1 MGVRRGQV
9 AFAGTLVAANFA
21 PFRFSSTFA
30 FPALEAPEI
39 TWTEKR
45 SQPCAHYGHRFH
57 SKKLPEGLRYCREFI
72 TSAEEDG
79 LDQLLSDG
87 PWLRHIKSRAQQ
99 FFGLVTTHE
108 LPALQPSHPHAENEA
123 RPLQDVPDWLM
134 QRVFAT
140 GVFPRNEVNQV
151 AANEY
156 LDRAGISS
164 HVEEP
169 TSFGPNLATLSML
182 SPVEMTLTPAEEDWS
197 LLLLQGESRYGFRHG
212 IRRSKLV
219 RLADGQQLRRGPG
232 YRRVSLTFRELL
244 PSRRQLA
251 DVAFRKSAWA
261 TSVLFGPTS
270 LISLPPPRS
279 ELRGGRREGEGDARA
294 HWLPRPREVP
304 AFFIPKTSED
314 KVQIAAEAAAISLLA
329 MVPKVSTGRLSRPSE
344 KMTLH
349 RFAAAMPAE
358 RPELAALLR
367 RPPSCAE
374 SFSGLAEKAER
385 ERERGKERGRTT
397 R

>member
-1 MGVRRGQV
+1 MQRCVPFNMGVRRGQV

-39 TWTEKR
+39 TWTE
-45 SQPCAHYGHRFH
+45 PCAHYGHRFH

-99 FFGLVTTHE
+99 FFGLVYYETTHE

-182 SPVEMTLTPAEEDWS
+182 SPVEMTLTPAEEDLHGRDGLDHGNWVKILLEPRS

-251 DVAFRKSAWA
+251 DVAFRESAW
-261 TSVLFGPTS
+261 VV
-270 LISLPPPRS
+270 RK
-279 ELRGGRREGEGDARA
+279 RE
-294 HWLPRPREVP
+294 
-304 AFFIPKTSED
+304 K
-314 KVQIAAEAAAISLLA
+314 
-329 MVPKVSTGRLSRPSE
+329 
-344 KMTLH
+344 
-349 RFAAAMPAE
+349 
-358 RPELAALLR
+358 
-367 RPPSCAE
+367 
-374 SFSGLAEKAER
+374 
-385 ERERGKERGRTT
+385 RGRTEQGWAAEPIQS
-397 R
+397 